1 MKIKATVDKYCYTSK
16 PTDSDAKKM
25 RMRLPQE
32 ENYYDIKTIADC
44 VGEQGQAFLPAT
56 FKGMASKQENFE
68 QCQLFGIDFDEEP
81 DYEKIKRKFAD
92 YHLPI
97 VFSYHTFSS
106 TPEHPK
112 YRIILCHIVQI
123 TERWLADMI
132 LKMLKKMFPEADSHC
147 FETARLFYGGKGL
160 IDFNDV
166 VAETGENT
174 FNVYNL
180 VMQFEKFLYTND
192 KKNFSRNIRVF
203 AHKYQIGLSNNR
215 FNIFL
220 YKNPAHPHKEGV
232 PIHPPIKNEEII
244 GSNIKYKL
252 DIPIISSKI
261 IFYEPNEE
269 EEKSEKYVCKK
280 SRPKRLE
287 KVSYEKMC
295 SCRLWKEFVSG
306 DGNILSHR
314 DKFLLATNI
323 LYIVG
328 FEKDFLDALKRNY
341 PDSDRNKWRYNLNW
355 MRDREYKPASCSNCK
370 YCNSCNHRSNIVET
384 LKGKKLITFNG
395 NHDFVSVDESF
406 KQISYELKEALKSK
420 KDQIHLISGQ
430 TGIGK
435 TSLYIDAINSRKYK
449 KPLLIAVPTSDLKS
463 ELIQRIGKENI
474 FDIPSFDDLPLI
486 GRRFDIQQYYNQG
499 DFEKAR
505 QCIIECA
512 RDVCEPEELNKF
524 RVYLNPQIYL
534 EQTSSCVIMTH
545 ARLLS
550 LPDKILKRF
559 EIIIDE
565 DILYNSILV
574 RVGSIKI
581 STLKK
586 ILEKNYLSYA
596 KREMIQDLLAL
607 KEKKCCINRDYIPNE
622 IDTRIIKRCKTN
634 DNIAEFLKAGCY
646 MKLDDCIKYLPP
658 IKLPKCKMI
667 ILSATLDQTIYEI
680 FFPTRNIIYH
690 EVKQAA
696 YTGNLIQYPA
706 YSMSRTAIKNI
717 VLDENSDYPTLSMLF
732 EKIISH
738 TNNVVYGITFKRYE
752 EALPLG
758 YTLHFGNLTGTDY
771 LSGKNGI
778 IIGTP
783 HFPTYLYELI
793 AYSVGISEK
802 SKNSYKNRQVSYKGY
817 DFIMMSYKN
826 KILQKIQL
834 YLISSELEQAVG
846 RSRLLRTNST
856 VYVFSNFPCNQATF
870 CNIDYLKDADDP
882 EGNIDNY
889 LINTMFF

>member
-1 MKIKATVDKYCYTSK
+1 
-16 PTDSDAKKM
+16 
-25 RMRLPQE
+25 
-32 ENYYDIKTIADC
+32 
-44 VGEQGQAFLPAT
+44 
-56 FKGMASKQENFE
+56 
-68 QCQLFGIDFDEEP
+68 
-81 DYEKIKRKFAD
+81 
-92 YHLPI
+92 
-97 VFSYHTFSS
+97 
-106 TPEHPK
+106 
-112 YRIILCHIVQI
+112 
-123 TERWLADMI
+123 
-132 LKMLKKMFPEADSHC
+132 
-147 FETARLFYGGKGL
+147 
-160 IDFNDV
+160 
-166 VAETGENT
+166 
-174 FNVYNL
+174 
-180 VMQFEKFLYTND
+180 MQFEKFLYTND

-232 PIHPPIKNEEII
+232 HIHTPIKNEEII

-430 TGIGK
+430 TGIVK

-646 MKLDDCIKYLPP
+646 MKLDD
-658 IKLPKCKMI
+658 
-667 ILSATLDQTIYEI
+667 S
-680 FFPTRNIIYH
+680 IIYH
-690 EVKQAA
+690 P
-696 YTGNLIQYPA
+696 T
-706 YSMSRTAIKNI
+706 IK
-717 VLDENSDYPTLSMLF
+717 
-732 EKIISH
+732 
-738 TNNVVYGITFKRYE
+738 
-752 EALPLG
+752 
-758 YTLHFGNLTGTDY
+758 
-771 LSGKNGI
+771 
-778 IIGTP
+778 
-783 HFPTYLYELI
+783 
-793 AYSVGISEK
+793 
-802 SKNSYKNRQVSYKGY
+802 
-817 DFIMMSYKN
+817 
-826 KILQKIQL
+826 LQK
-834 YLISSELEQAVG
+834 
-846 RSRLLRTNST
+846 
-856 VYVFSNFPCNQATF
+856 C
-870 CNIDYLKDADDP
+870 K
-882 EGNIDNY
+882 
-889 LINTMFF
+889 

>member
-1 MKIKATVDKYCYTSK
+1 
-16 PTDSDAKKM
+16 
-25 RMRLPQE
+25 
-32 ENYYDIKTIADC
+32 
-44 VGEQGQAFLPAT
+44 
-56 FKGMASKQENFE
+56 
-68 QCQLFGIDFDEEP
+68 
-81 DYEKIKRKFAD
+81 
-92 YHLPI
+92 
-97 VFSYHTFSS
+97 
-106 TPEHPK
+106 
-112 YRIILCHIVQI
+112 
-123 TERWLADMI
+123 
-132 LKMLKKMFPEADSHC
+132 
-147 FETARLFYGGKGL
+147 
-160 IDFNDV
+160 
-166 VAETGENT
+166 
-174 FNVYNL
+174 
-180 VMQFEKFLYTND
+180 
-192 KKNFSRNIRVF
+192 
-203 AHKYQIGLSNNR
+203 
-215 FNIFL
+215 
-220 YKNPAHPHKEGV
+220 
-232 PIHPPIKNEEII
+232 
-244 GSNIKYKL
+244 
-252 DIPIISSKI
+252 
-261 IFYEPNEE
+261 
-269 EEKSEKYVCKK
+269 
-280 SRPKRLE
+280 
-287 KVSYEKMC
+287 MC

-435 TSLYIDAINSRKYK
+435 TSLYIDAINSGKYK

-474 FDIPSFDDLPLI
+474 FDIPFFDDLPLI

-646 MKLDDCIKYLPP
+646 MKLDDYIKYLPP